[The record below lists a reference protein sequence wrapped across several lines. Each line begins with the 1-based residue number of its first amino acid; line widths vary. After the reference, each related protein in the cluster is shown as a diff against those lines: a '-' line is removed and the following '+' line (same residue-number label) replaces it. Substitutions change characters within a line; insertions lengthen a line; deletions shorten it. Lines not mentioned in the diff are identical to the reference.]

1 VDLEKRKELRFKV
14 SLFSQGWLQPIPNVP
29 FPLSKRKK
37 NRSPYNRWRHKK
49 SDPPKNV
56 NTSPHPKRKRLNVI
70 QKTPEKKGKKR
81 FCSDERKALI
91 PIEYRKDNHPELL
104 K

>member
-1 VDLEKRKELRFKV
+1 
-14 SLFSQGWLQPIPNVP
+14 
-29 FPLSKRKK
+29 
-37 NRSPYNRWRHKK
+37 
-49 SDPPKNV
+49 
-56 NTSPHPKRKRLNVI
+56 VI
-70 QKTPEKKGKKR
+70 QKTPEKKRKKR